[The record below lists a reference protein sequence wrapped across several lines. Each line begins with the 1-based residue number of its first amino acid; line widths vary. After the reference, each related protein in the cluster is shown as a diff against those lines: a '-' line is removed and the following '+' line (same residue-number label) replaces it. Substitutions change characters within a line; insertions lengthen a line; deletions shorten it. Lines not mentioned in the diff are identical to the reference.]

1 MGGVLNRS
9 EFFTVG
15 PALTNALSS
24 EEHATAGGQI
34 IVSETAFKFV
44 KNMTYFICYNPS
56 KPIGCTYYHWLPS
69 KQANQLLK
77 PHNEMFVSLL
87 AKIRFDKQNTYT
99 VKMFRLILT
108 YNSKM

>member
-1 MGGVLNRS
+1 MLYVGGVLNRS

-44 KNMTYFICYNPS
+44 KICDKDLSFFEKKS
-56 KPIGCTYYHWLPS
+56 KL
-69 KQANQLLK
+69 N
-77 PHNEMFVSLL
+77 
-87 AKIRFDKQNTYT
+87 
-99 VKMFRLILT
+99 
-108 YNSKM
+108 